1 MKGKKMKLRII
12 WIIPNAAMYIAFI
25 VLSVFVLIH
34 MDGIRE
40 INQLEMWTAML
51 LLLLLT
57 ALFGTFRI
65 LAWIREGKM

>member
-1 MKGKKMKLRII
+1 
-12 WIIPNAAMYIAFI
+12 MYIAFI

-40 INQLEMWTAML
+40 INQLGMWIALL